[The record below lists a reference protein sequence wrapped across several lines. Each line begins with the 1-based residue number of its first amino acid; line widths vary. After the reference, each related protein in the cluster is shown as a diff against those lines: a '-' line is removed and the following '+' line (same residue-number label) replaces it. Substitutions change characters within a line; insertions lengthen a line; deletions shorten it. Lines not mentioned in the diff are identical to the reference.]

1 MTIEIVPLRCPRV
14 ALRQS
19 PYGKNNLLFPALLAA
34 FAAILSLTPLL
45 LRSQEK
51 PEVVIE
57 EDCQAFAV
65 SRDNRIVYAV
75 PRIKRVKKVVI
86 ERDDVWIAPLTGKAK
101 KIVEVDKFMPVPPPS
116 TYIVNSLAWSPD
128 GRRIVMNMTTIH
140 MEEPKSSDEA
150 DTSDTSNDNTSQAP
164 LPGGGSKAIALLED
178 DGREIKVQGSKTR
191 FIENAISGTWL
202 ADGETLVYLNSAAP
216 YRIMRVRP
224 SDGQT
229 ATLFEGHTFEAVLWD
244 ASRNQAFAVGNS
256 LSISG
261 KRMLVQLDLK
271 RETVREIA
279 SLNGFEGEMS
289 LSPSGTKIGYFADGD
304 TIEIRDLA
312 NPQKPVRVRAGHG
325 RFEWSRDERRLLLKR
340 GPDEKSNSLVWVGI
354 YDGTFQPALHDLSY
368 RDFEIMPGGGSVLVT
383 EPGKKV
389 LKVFPL

>member
-1 MTIEIVPLRCPRV
+1 
-14 ALRQS
+14 
-19 PYGKNNLLFPALLAA
+19 
-34 FAAILSLTPLL
+34 
-45 LRSQEK
+45 
-51 PEVVIE
+51 
-57 EDCQAFAV
+57 
-65 SRDNRIVYAV
+65 
-75 PRIKRVKKVVI
+75 
-86 ERDDVWIAPLTGKAK
+86 
-101 KIVEVDKFMPVPPPS
+101 
-116 TYIVNSLAWSPD
+116 
-128 GRRIVMNMTTIH
+128 MNMTTIH
-140 MEEPKSSDEA
+140 MEDAKSSDEA
-150 DTSDTSNDNTSQAP
+150 DTSDTSNDNTSQTA
-164 LPGGGSKAIALLED
+164 LPGGGSKVIALLED

-202 ADGETLVYLNSAAP
+202 ADGATLVYLNSAAP
-216 YRIMRVRP
+216 YKIMRVQP

-279 SLNGFEGEMS
+279 SLNGFEGELS
-289 LSPSGTKIGYFADGD
+289 LSSSGTKIGYFTDGD
-304 TIEIRDLA
+304 TIEIRDLT

-325 RFEWSRDERRLLLKR
+325 RFEWSQDERRLLLKR
-340 GPDEKSNSLVWVGI
+340 GPDEKSNNLVWVGI
-354 YDGTFQPALHDLSY
+354 YDGTFQPALHDLTY

-389 LKVFPL
+389 LKVFPF

>member
-1 MTIEIVPLRCPRV
+1 MTIERVPPRCRRE
-14 ALRQS
+14 ALAQG
-19 PYGKNNLLFPALLAA
+19 PYCKNNLLFPALLAA
-34 FAAILSLTPLL
+34 FAAILALTPWLL
-45 LRSQEK
+45 CAQEK
-51 PEVVIE
+51 PGLVIG

-75 PRIKRVKKVVI
+75 PRIKRIKKVVI
-86 ERDDVWIAPLTGKAK
+86 ERDDVWIATLTGKAK

-116 TYIVNSLAWSPD
+116 TYVVNSLAWSPD

-140 MEEPKSSDEA
+140 MEKPKSSDET
-150 DTSDTSNDNTSQAP
+150 DTSDTSDDNTAQTP
-164 LPGGGSKAIALLED
+164 PPGGGSKAIALLED

-191 FIENAISGTWL
+191 FIENAFSGAWL
-202 ADGETLVYLNSAAP
+202 ADGATLVYLNGAAP

-229 ATLFEGHTFEAVLWD
+229 VALFEGHTFEAVLWD
-244 ASRNQAFAVGNS
+244 AGRNQAFAVGHS

-261 KRMLVQLDLK
+261 KLMLVQLDLK

-279 SLNGFEGEMS
+279 NLDGFEGELS
-289 LSPSGTKIGYFADGD
+289 LSSSGTKIGYFEDGD

-325 RFEWSRDERRLLLKR
+325 RFEWGRDERRLLLKR
-340 GPDEKSNSLVWVGI
+340 GPDEKSNGLVWVGI
-354 YDGTFQPALHDLSY
+354 YDGTFEPALHDLLY
-368 RDFEIMPGGGSVLVT
+368 RDFEIMPGGGSVAVT

-389 LKVFPL
+389 LKIFPL